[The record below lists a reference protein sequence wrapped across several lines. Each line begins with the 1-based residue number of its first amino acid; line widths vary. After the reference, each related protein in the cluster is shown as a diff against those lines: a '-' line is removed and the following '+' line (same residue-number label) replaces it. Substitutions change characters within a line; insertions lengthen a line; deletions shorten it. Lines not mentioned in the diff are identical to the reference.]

1 MNKKI
6 ILDELKNKY
15 IKLSNIKTISFII
28 SMISIMS
35 FFMMLLILFI
45 FDKLDNDVAPILM
58 VIQALLFVISLI
70 VGIILIFKC
79 KNIRGNTDFYK
90 DEDQKNFLSKY
101 LKLQIAE
108 ISLLFISLFLIIF
121 GLIKKNEVGA
131 TLCFIGMTI
140 FIIITSIIMITS
152 NKKKMLKSNKSKIV
166 EDNITIYSI
175 KHNLNIIERT
185 ILIIVLITIVIM
197 IFSVIT
203 DKTRIAMN
211 IILIV
216 LSIAF
221 YGYIL
226 YTSIKCLMKFNKSK
240 KRT

>member
-1 MNKKI
+1 
-6 ILDELKNKY
+6 
-15 IKLSNIKTISFII
+15 
-28 SMISIMS
+28 
-35 FFMMLLILFI
+35 
-45 FDKLDNDVAPILM
+45 
-58 VIQALLFVISLI
+58 
-70 VGIILIFKC
+70 
-79 KNIRGNTDFYK
+79 
-90 DEDQKNFLSKY
+90 
-101 LKLQIAE
+101 
-108 ISLLFISLFLIIF
+108 
-121 GLIKKNEVGA
+121 
-131 TLCFIGMTI
+131 
-140 FIIITSIIMITS
+140 MITS